1 MARTVRNPLELRTPV
16 RTISSVMRNAP
27 RQQYRPT
34 QLDFG
39 GDFGRPERGGRGD
52 RGGRG
57 GMGVRGG
64 QNDFGNLT
72 SVSRAPRETI
82 SGGAPVSGG
91 ATIPRG
97 TTTGAPVS
105 RVQTGTSRAPQAS
118 PKPPVTST
126 IKKPAVAAKPAT
138 KPAATKTTTALK
150 PAGTKAPVAAKTTT
164 TKAPV
169 AAKTTTTKAP
179 VAAKTTTT
187 KPVTT
192 IAKPAVTP
200 TKTTTKPT
208 SNLTSTLKKAAV
220 GAGTAALVKKAIDTF
235 TKPKTPVV
243 KPPVIPGTPK
253 PPVVKPP
260 VIPGTPKPPIGKP
273 PVIPGTPKPPIGK
286 PPITSVVKPAGIP
299 TKGGVGIKPG
309 GGAPTLKPPAGGTKT
324 PVVPKGS
331 TAGVTAALTEDQIQ
345 AELDRVRT
353 ETESNVVPE
362 GAVTNEDGSYSVT
375 ENGMVNTYDKDG
387 NIIGMEAVTD
397 TATDT
402 VTDADT
408 TTGVDTVTGADT
420 STMTDLG
427 EGYFADESG
436 NIYGADGNLMY
447 TVGAD
452 GDYIDASAGDTS
464 AVDTTAIDETTYTD
478 PETGDVYNLGE
489 DGNWTLEGGD
499 SSAEDA
505 TSWTDPET
513 GLTWNQGAD
522 GEWTQEGF
530 DASAEEDVTSWTDPE
545 TGLTWNQGADG
556 EWNQEGFDDTSY
568 DDTSYDDTSLDTS
581 YDDTSYDDTSYDD
594 YVDDGTDYEEAKGGS
609 IVKKYKRNARRFEDG
624 GLNSLGYGEDFG
636 YSDTGEE
643 IQDFQNVGYNY
654 GEFDDPS
661 MTGDQSLYSQN
672 DPYQNTYLRSAMLNE
687 SDDGYIPSD
696 DQPYMPEGAID
707 LEDGTF
713 YLNNQV
719 FDMESGNPL
728 YTVDDEGN
736 IVSVEPSANSG
747 YVDNGDGT
755 YTMNGTTFDMQ
766 TDMPLYRDSESGGVD
781 LATDNNDGTYTI
793 GNQTYDMQTN
803 QPLYTTDDVGNITPA
818 VGAVTSTGSGNRPS
832 FATAA
837 AEAAVGQNTQQD
849 QSGILDSLLNFVR
862 DNPGMAGGAIGALIS
877 SLMDEA
883 GSSESAGPSQPVD
896 ISELT
901 SFDPRTTDFGAGMVG
916 GRTGTGSPIVSYSD
930 YSEGGGDE
938 IIDDRLYSDLGI
950 SGYLR
955 EPDMNNYRDEEG
967 NLTDQSGNLVDEY
980 GYLLEDGGYE
990 EEPQEEY
997 MTEDMAEEEP
1007 AMAGGGSTHYTFGR
1021 VINPADNLGLGQG
1034 MKKGGLSQ
1042 AHTVHSHQTNP
1053 VVNNR
1058 VDFRKGSAV
1067 NGAGD
1072 GQSDDIPAWLA
1083 DGEYVMDAELVSM
1096 LGNGSNKA
1104 GAKVLD
1110 KFRENI
1116 RAHKRGAP
1124 LGKIPPKAKS
1134 PLNYLKEAMNG

>member
-1 MARTVRNPLELRTPV
+1 MVIMLMPLLVTV
-16 RTISSVMRNAP
+16 
-27 RQQYRPT
+27 
-34 QLDFG
+34 
-39 GDFGRPERGGRGD
+39 
-52 RGGRG
+52 
-57 GMGVRGG
+57 
-64 QNDFGNLT
+64 
-72 SVSRAPRETI
+72 
-82 SGGAPVSGG
+82 
-91 ATIPRG
+91 
-97 TTTGAPVS
+97 
-105 RVQTGTSRAPQAS
+105 
-118 PKPPVTST
+118 
-126 IKKPAVAAKPAT
+126 
-138 KPAATKTTTALK
+138 
-150 PAGTKAPVAAKTTT
+150 
-164 TKAPV
+164 
-169 AAKTTTTKAP
+169 
-179 VAAKTTTT
+179 
-187 KPVTT
+187 
-192 IAKPAVTP
+192 
-200 TKTTTKPT
+200 
-208 SNLTSTLKKAAV
+208 
-220 GAGTAALVKKAIDTF
+220 
-235 TKPKTPVV
+235 
-243 KPPVIPGTPK
+243 
-253 PPVVKPP
+253 
-260 VIPGTPKPPIGKP
+260 
-273 PVIPGTPKPPIGK
+273 
-286 PPITSVVKPAGIP
+286 
-299 TKGGVGIKPG
+299 
-309 GGAPTLKPPAGGTKT
+309 
-324 PVVPKGS
+324 
-331 TAGVTAALTEDQIQ
+331 
-345 AELDRVRT
+345 
-353 ETESNVVPE
+353 
-362 GAVTNEDGSYSVT
+362 
-375 ENGMVNTYDKDG
+375 
-387 NIIGMEAVTD
+387 
-397 TATDT
+397 
-402 VTDADT
+402 DT
-408 TTGVDTVTGADT
+408 TT
-420 STMTDLG
+420 
-427 EGYFADESG
+427 Y
-436 NIYGADGNLMY
+436 
-447 TVGAD
+447 
-452 GDYIDASAGDTS
+452 
-464 AVDTTAIDETTYTD
+464 DETTYTD
-478 PETGDVYNLGE
+478 PETGETYNLGA

-499 SSAEDA
+499 SFTEDA
-505 TSWTDPET
+505 TTYTDPET

-545 TGLTWNQGADG
+545 TGFTWNQGADG
-556 EWNQEGFDDTSY
+556 EWNQEGFDGTGDDVIGDDTLGYDTSG
-568 DDTSYDDTSLDTS
+568 DDYTLGDDGTG
-581 YDDTSYDDTSYDD
+581 DDYSG
-594 YVDDGTDYEEAKGGS
+594 YVDDGTNYEEDAKGGS

-624 GLNSLGYGEDFG
+624 GLNSI
-636 YSDTGEE
+636 YSDTDEE
-643 IQDFQNVGYNY
+643 VQDFQNVGYNY

-672 DPYQNTYLRSAMLNE
+672 DPYQNTYLRSAMLDE
-687 SDDGYIPSD
+687 GDDGYIPSG

-728 YTVDDEGN
+728 YTVDDDGN

-766 TDMPLYRDSESGGVD
+766 TDIPLYRESETGGVD

-803 QPLYTTDDVGNITPA
+803 EPLYTTDDVGNITPA
-818 VGAVTSTGSGNRPS
+818 ISAVTSTGSGNKPS
-832 FATAA
+832 FATAT
-837 AEAAVGQNTQQD
+837 AEAAVNQTQPD
-849 QSGILDSLLNFVR
+849 QSGILDSLLNFVQE
-862 DNPGMAGGAIGALIS
+862 NPGMAGGAVGALIA
-877 SLMDEA
+877 SLMDQA
-883 GSSESAGPSQPVD
+883 GDSESASPSQPVD

-930 YSEGGGDE
+930 YAEDVGDE

-1007 AMAGGGSTHYTFGR
+1007 AMASGGTTHYTFGR
-1021 VINPADNLGLGQG
+1021 VMNPAENLGLAEG

-1042 AHTVHSHQTNP
+1042 AHTAHSHQTNP

-1134 PLNYLKEAMNG
+1134 PLNYLKESMNG

>member
-1 MARTVRNPLELRTPV
+1 
-16 RTISSVMRNAP
+16 MRNA
-27 RQQYRPT
+27 RNKKFRPT
-34 QLDFG
+34 ELDFG
-39 GDFGRPERGGRGD
+39 DGRGD
-52 RGGRG
+52 RGGR
-57 GMGVRGG
+57 R
-64 QNDFGNLT
+64 DNLT

-82 SGGAPVSGG
+82 SGRAPVSEGV
-91 ATIPRG
+91 ATPTSRG
-97 TTTGAPVS
+97 TTSGAPVS
-105 RVQTGTSRAPQAS
+105 RVQTGTSRAPAA
-118 PKPPVTST
+118 KPAVTSA
-126 IKKPAVAAKPAT
+126 IKKPA
-138 KPAATKTTTALK
+138 
-150 PAGTKAPVAAKTTT
+150 VAAKTTT

-192 IAKPAVTP
+192 AKKPVVTP
-200 TKTTTKPT
+200 TTTTKPK
-208 SNLTSTLKKAAV
+208 SNFTSTLKKAAV

-260 VIPGTPKPPIGKP
+260 VTPKPPIVKP
-273 PVIPGTPKPPIGK
+273 PVIPGTPKPPIVKPPIGK
-286 PPITSVVKPAGIP
+286 PPITSVLKPAGIP
-299 TKGGVGIKPG
+299 TKGGIGIKPG
-309 GGAPTLKPPAGGTKT
+309 GGAPTLKPPAGTKP

-397 TATDT
+397 TTVGGDGEDTVVAGDGTDT
-402 VTDADT
+402 TSGLTRSLTGGTEDT
-408 TTGVDTVTGADT
+408 TVTGEDT
-420 STMTDLG
+420 SGMTDLG
-427 EGYFADESG
+427 EGYFADASG

-447 TVGAD
+447 TVGED
-452 GDYIDASAGDTS
+452 GEYVDASAVDDTS
-464 AVDTTAIDETTYTD
+464 TATYDETTYTD

-499 SSAEDA
+499 SFTEDA
-505 TSWTDPET
+505 
-513 GLTWNQGAD
+513 
-522 GEWTQEGF
+522 
-530 DASAEEDVTSWTDPE
+530 TSWTDPE

-594 YVDDGTDYEEAKGGS
+594 YVDDGTNYEEDAKGGS
-609 IVKKYKRNARRFEDG
+609 IVKKYKRNARRFDDG
-624 GLNSLGYGEDFG
+624 GYTGYGEDFG

-643 IQDFQNVGYNY
+643 VQDFQNVGYNY

-661 MTGDQSLYSQN
+661 MTGDQSLYSQSQ
-672 DPYQNTYLRSAMLNE
+672 PYQNTYLRSAMLDAG
-687 SDDGYIPSD
+687 DDGYIPS
-696 DQPYMPEGAID
+696 PEGWP
-707 LEDGTF
+707 DGF
-713 YLNNQV
+713 
-719 FDMESGNPL
+719 
-728 YTVDDEGN
+728 
-736 IVSVEPSANSG
+736 
-747 YVDNGDGT
+747 VDNGDGT
-755 YTMNGTTFDMQ
+755 ATYVDDDGSTMTIDADTNIVFTTDADGNVFS
-766 TDMPLYRDSESGGVD
+766 PEVGESVS
-781 LATDNNDGTYTI
+781 GTYPDERGESVSGTYI
-793 GNQTYDMQTN
+793 NEQGESVSGNYPYETGES
-803 QPLYTTDDVGNITPA
+803 VSGNYPVEGIT
-818 VGAVTSTGSGNRPS
+818 SSGSGNKPS
-832 FATAA
+832 FLA
-837 AEAAVGQNTQQD
+837 QQERDESVSGRYDQPD
-849 QSGILDSLLNFVR
+849 QSGILDSLLNAVR
-862 DNPGMAGGAIGALIS
+862 DNPGLAGGAVGALIA
-877 SLMDEA
+877 SLMDQA
-883 GSSESAGPSQPVD
+883 GESESASPSQPVD

-916 GRTGTGSPIVSYSD
+916 GRTGTGSPIVSYAD
-930 YSEGGGDE
+930 YAEDGGDE

-980 GYLLEDGGYE
+980 GYLLEDGSGEYE
-990 EEPQEEY
+990 EALPEEEAAV
-997 MTEDMAEEEP
+997 EDAYEAEEEP

-1042 AHTVHSHQTNP
+1042 AHTVHSHHTNP
-1053 VVNNR
+1053 VVNSR

>member
-1 MARTVRNPLELRTPV
+1 
-16 RTISSVMRNAP
+16 
-27 RQQYRPT
+27 
-34 QLDFG
+34 
-39 GDFGRPERGGRGD
+39 
-52 RGGRG
+52 
-57 GMGVRGG
+57 
-64 QNDFGNLT
+64 
-72 SVSRAPRETI
+72 
-82 SGGAPVSGG
+82 
-91 ATIPRG
+91 
-97 TTTGAPVS
+97 
-105 RVQTGTSRAPQAS
+105 
-118 PKPPVTST
+118 
-126 IKKPAVAAKPAT
+126 
-138 KPAATKTTTALK
+138 
-150 PAGTKAPVAAKTTT
+150 
-164 TKAPV
+164 
-169 AAKTTTTKAP
+169 
-179 VAAKTTTT
+179 
-187 KPVTT
+187 
-192 IAKPAVTP
+192 
-200 TKTTTKPT
+200 
-208 SNLTSTLKKAAV
+208 
-220 GAGTAALVKKAIDTF
+220 
-235 TKPKTPVV
+235 
-243 KPPVIPGTPK
+243 
-253 PPVVKPP
+253 
-260 VIPGTPKPPIGKP
+260 
-273 PVIPGTPKPPIGK
+273 
-286 PPITSVVKPAGIP
+286 
-299 TKGGVGIKPG
+299 
-309 GGAPTLKPPAGGTKT
+309 
-324 PVVPKGS
+324 VVPKGS
-331 TAGVTAALTEDQIQ
+331 TATKAATTGALTEDQIQ

-397 TATDT
+397 TTVGGGGTDT
-402 VTDADT
+402 VVAG
-408 TTGVDTVTGADT
+408 TGTDT

-427 EGYFADESG
+427 EGYFADASG

-464 AVDTTAIDETTYTD
+464 TVDTSTYDDTTYTD
-478 PETGDVYNLGE
+478 PETGDVYNLGA

-499 SSAEDA
+499 SSVEDA

-513 GLTWNQGAD
+513 GFTWNQGAD

-530 DASAEEDVTSWTDPE
+530 
-545 TGLTWNQGADG
+545 
-556 EWNQEGFDDTSY
+556 EGSGDDTTLGYDEFVDTDLGYVPPEDDEYYDYGSDYDAGDESY
-568 DDTSYDDTSLDTS
+568 DYGSDYD
-581 YDDTSYDDTSYDD
+581 
-594 YVDDGTDYEEAKGGS
+594 VAKGGS
-609 IVKKYKRNARRFEDG
+609 IVKKYKRNARRFDDG
-624 GLNSLGYGEDFG
+624 GYTGYGEDFG

-643 IQDFQNVGYNY
+643 VQDFQNVGYNY

-672 DPYQNTYLRSAMLNE
+672 NPYQNTYLRSAMLDE
-687 SDDGYIPSD
+687 GDDSYIPSG

-736 IVSVEPSANSG
+736 IVSVEASANSG
-747 YVDNGDGT
+747 YVDNNDGT

-766 TDMPLYRDSESGGVD
+766 TDMPLYRDSETGGVD
-781 LATDNNDGTYTI
+781 LVTDNNDGTYTI

-803 QPLYTTDDVGNITPA
+803 EPLYTTDDVGNITPA
-818 VGAVTSTGSGNRPS
+818 VSSITSTGSGNKPS
-832 FATAA
+832 FATATA
-837 AEAAVGQNTQQD
+837 NTAVDRNEPD
-849 QSGILDSLLNFVR
+849 QSGILDSLLNFVQE
-862 DNPGMAGGAIGALIS
+862 NPGMAGGAVGALIA
-877 SLMDEA
+877 SLMDQA
-883 GSSESAGPSQPVD
+883 GESESASPSQPVD

-916 GRTGTGSPIVSYSD
+916 GRTGTGSPIVSYAD
-930 YSEGGGDE
+930 YAEDVGDE
-938 IIDDRLYSDLGI
+938 IIDDRLFSDLGV

-955 EPDMNNYRDEEG
+955 EPDMNNYRDQEG

-997 MTEDMAEEEP
+997 MAEEEP
-1007 AMAGGGSTHYTFGR
+1007 AMAGGGTTHYTFGR
-1021 VINPADNLGLGQG
+1021 VMNPAENLGLAEG

-1042 AHTVHSHQTNP
+1042 AHTVHSHHTNP

-1116 RAHKRGAP
+1116 RAHKRSAP

-1134 PLNYLKEAMNG
+1134 PLNYLKESMNG

>member
-27 RQQYRPT
+27 NKRFRPT
-34 QLDFG
+34 ELDFG

-64 QNDFGNLT
+64 QDDFGNLT

-82 SGGAPVSGG
+82 SGRAPVSEGV
-91 ATIPRG
+91 ATPTSRG
-97 TTTGAPVS
+97 TTAGAPVS

-118 PKPPVTST
+118 PKPAITSA
-126 IKKPAVAAKPAT
+126 IKKPAVAAKT
-138 KPAATKTTTALK
+138 TPAAK
-150 PAGTKAPVAAKTTT
+150 PPVAAKTT

-169 AAKTTTTKAP
+169 AAKTTKAP

-192 IAKPAVTP
+192 AKKPAVTP
-200 TKTTTKPT
+200 TKPATKPS

-220 GAGTAALVKKAIDTF
+220 AAGTAALVNKAVNKLT
-235 TKPKTPVV
+235 TPKT
-243 KPPVIPGTPK
+243 
-253 PPVVKPP
+253 PVVKPP

-309 GGAPTLKPPAGGTKT
+309 GGAPTLKPPAGTKP

-331 TAGVTAALTEDQIQ
+331 TAGATGALTEDQIQ

-375 ENGMVNTYDKDG
+375 ENGMINTYDKDG

-397 TATDT
+397 TTVGGDGEDT
-402 VTDADT
+402 VVAGDGTDT
-408 TTGVDTVTGADT
+408 TTGLTRSLTGGTGDTTVAGEDT
-420 STMTDLG
+420 SGMTDLG
-427 EGYFADESG
+427 EGYFQDDSG

-447 TVGAD
+447 TVGED
-452 GDYIDASAGDTS
+452 GEYVDASAVEDTS
-464 AVDTTAIDETTYTD
+464 TATYDETTYTD

-499 SSAEDA
+499 SF
-505 TSWTDPET
+505 T
-513 GLTWNQGAD
+513 
-522 GEWTQEGF
+522 
-530 DASAEEDVTSWTDPE
+530 EDVTSWTDPE
-545 TGLTWNQGADG
+545 TGLTWNEGADG
-556 EWNQEGFDDTSY
+556 EWTQEGFDDTSY

-581 YDDTSYDDTSYDD
+581 YDDTSYDDTSYDN
-594 YVDDGTDYEEAKGGS
+594 YVDDGSDYEEAKGGS
-609 IVKKYKRNARRFEDG
+609 IVKKYKRNARRFDDG
-624 GLNSLGYGEDFG
+624 GYTGYGEDFG

-643 IQDFQNVGYNY
+643 VQDFQNVGYNY

-661 MTGDQSLYSQN
+661 MTGDQSLYSQSQ
-672 DPYQNTYLRSAMLNE
+672 PYQNTYLRSAMLDAG
-687 SDDGYIPSD
+687 DDGYIPS
-696 DQPYMPEGAID
+696 PEGWP
-707 LEDGTF
+707 DGF
-713 YLNNQV
+713 
-719 FDMESGNPL
+719 
-728 YTVDDEGN
+728 
-736 IVSVEPSANSG
+736 
-747 YVDNGDGT
+747 VDNGDGT
-755 YTMNGTTFDMQ
+755 ATYVDDDGSTMTIDADSNIVYVTDTEGNSFDSEGNTVDPASVSSGSSMNGQPVDFSDNGDGTASYWDGQQYVTVDSD
-766 TDMPLYRDSESGGVD
+766 TGNELYRTDENGQIVD
-781 LATDNNDGTYTI
+781 AGDVT
-793 GNQTYDMQTN
+793 TN
-803 QPLYTTDDVGNITPA
+803 RP
-818 VGAVTSTGSGNRPS
+818 VGAVTSSGAGNKPS

-837 AEAAVGQNTQQD
+837 AEAAAGQGEQQD
-849 QSGILDSLLNFVR
+849 QSGILDSLLNAVR
-862 DNPGMAGGAIGALIS
+862 DNPGLAGGAVGALIA
-877 SLMDEA
+877 SLMDQA
-883 GSSESAGPSQPVD
+883 GESESVGPSQPVD

-916 GRTGTGSPIVSYSD
+916 GRTGTGSPIVSYAD
-930 YSEGGGDE
+930 YAEDGGDE

-980 GYLLEDGGYE
+980 GYLLEDGSGEYE
-990 EEPQEEY
+990 EALPEEE
-997 MTEDMAEEEP
+997 TAVEDAYEAEEEP

-1042 AHTVHSHQTNP
+1042 AHTVHSHHTNP
-1053 VVNNR
+1053 VVNSR

>member
-27 RQQYRPT
+27 NKRFRPT
-34 QLDFG
+34 ELDFG
-39 GDFGRPERGGRGD
+39 ADFGRPERGGRGD
-52 RGGRG
+52 RGGR
-57 GMGVRGG
+57 R
-64 QNDFGNLT
+64 DLT
-72 SVSRAPRETI
+72 SVTRAPRETI
-82 SGGAPVSGG
+82 AGRAPVSEGV
-91 ATIPRG
+91 ATPISRG
-97 TTTGAPVS
+97 TTSGAPVS
-105 RVQTGTSRAPQAS
+105 RVQTSRAPAA
-118 PKPPVTST
+118 KPAVTSA
-126 IKKPAVAAKPAT
+126 IKKPA
-138 KPAATKTTTALK
+138 
-150 PAGTKAPVAAKTTT
+150 
-164 TKAPV
+164 V

-187 KPVTT
+187 KPVAT
-192 IAKPAVTP
+192 IKKPAVTP
-200 TKTTTKPT
+200 TKPATKP
-208 SNLTSTLKKAAV
+208 SSSLTSTLKKAAV
-220 GAGTAALVKKAIDTF
+220 GAGTAALVKKAIDTV

-243 KPPVIPGTPK
+243 KPPTTPK
-253 PPVVKPP
+253 TPVVKPP

-273 PVIPGTPKPPIGK
+273 PVIPGTPKPPILKPPIGK
-286 PPITSVVKPAGIP
+286 PPITSVVKPTGIP
-299 TKGGVGIKPG
+299 TKGGIGIKPG
-309 GGAPTLKPPAGGTKT
+309 GGAPTLKPPAGGGKP

-375 ENGMVNTYDKDG
+375 ENGMINTYDKDG

-397 TATDT
+397 TTVGGDGEDTVVAGDGTDT
-402 VTDADT
+402 TSGLTRSLTGGTGDT
-408 TTGVDTVTGADT
+408 TVTGEDT
-420 STMTDLG
+420 SGMTDLG
-427 EGYFADESG
+427 EGYFQDDSG

-447 TVGAD
+447 TVGED
-452 GDYIDASAGDTS
+452 GEYVDASAVEDTS
-464 AVDTTAIDETTYTD
+464 TATYDETTYTD

-499 SSAEDA
+499 SFTEDA
-505 TSWTDPET
+505 
-513 GLTWNQGAD
+513 
-522 GEWTQEGF
+522 
-530 DASAEEDVTSWTDPE
+530 TSWTDPE

-594 YVDDGTDYEEAKGGS
+594 YVDDGTNYEEDAKGGS
-609 IVKKYKRNARRFEDG
+609 IVKKYKRNARRFDDG
-624 GLNSLGYGEDFG
+624 GYTGYGEDFG

-643 IQDFQNVGYNY
+643 VQDFQNVGYNY

-672 DPYQNTYLRSAMLNE
+672 DPSQNTYLRSAMLDE
-687 SDDGYIPSD
+687 GDDGYIPSG
-696 DQPYMPEGAID
+696 DQPYMPAGAID

-713 YLNNQV
+713 FLNNQV

-728 YTVDDEGN
+728 YTVDDDGN
-736 IVSVEPSANSG
+736 IVSVEASANSG

-818 VGAVTSTGSGNRPS
+818 VSSITSSGSGNKPS
-832 FATAA
+832 FL
-837 AEAAVGQNTQQD
+837 TQKERDESVSGRYDQPD
-849 QSGILDSLLNFVR
+849 QSGILDSLLNAVR
-862 DNPGMAGGAIGALIS
+862 DNPGLAGGAVGALIA
-877 SLMDEA
+877 SLMDQA
-883 GSSESAGPSQPVD
+883 GESESAGPSQPVD

-916 GRTGTGSPIVSYSD
+916 GRTGTGSPIVSYAD
-930 YSEGGGDE
+930 YAEDVGDE
-938 IIDDRLYSDLGI
+938 IIDDRLFSDLGV

-955 EPDMNNYRDEEG
+955 EPDMNNYRDQEG

-997 MTEDMAEEEP
+997 MAEDMAEEEP
-1007 AMAGGGSTHYTFGR
+1007 AMAGGGTTHYTFGR
-1021 VINPADNLGLGQG
+1021 VMNPAENLGLAEG

-1042 AHTVHSHQTNP
+1042 AHTTHSHHTNP

>member
-1 MARTVRNPLELRTPV
+1 
-16 RTISSVMRNAP
+16 
-27 RQQYRPT
+27 
-34 QLDFG
+34 
-39 GDFGRPERGGRGD
+39 
-52 RGGRG
+52 
-57 GMGVRGG
+57 
-64 QNDFGNLT
+64 LT
-72 SVSRAPRETI
+72 SVTRAPRETI
-82 SGGAPVSGG
+82 SGRAPVSEGV
-91 ATIPRG
+91 ATPTSRG
-97 TTTGAPVS
+97 TTSGAPVS
-105 RVQTGTSRAPQAS
+105 RVQTNRAPAA
-118 PKPPVTST
+118 KPAITSA
-126 IKKPAVAAKPAT
+126 IKKPAVAAKT
-138 KPAATKTTTALK
+138 TPAAK
-150 PAGTKAPVAAKTTT
+150 PPVAAK
-164 TKAPV
+164 
-169 AAKTTTTKAP
+169 TTTKAP

-192 IAKPAVTP
+192 IKKPAVTP
-200 TKTTTKPT
+200 TTTTKPK
-208 SNLTSTLKKAAV
+208 SNFTSTLKKAAV

-243 KPPVIPGTPK
+243 KPPITPK
-253 PPVVKPP
+253 TPVVKPP
-260 VIPGTPKPPIGKP
+260 VIPGTPKPPIVKP
-273 PVIPGTPKPPIGK
+273 PVTPPVVKPPGTPKPPIVK

-299 TKGGVGIKPG
+299 TKGGIGIKPG
-309 GGAPTLKPPAGGTKT
+309 GGAPSIKPPVGTKP

-331 TAGVTAALTEDQIQ
+331 TAGVTATLTDEQIQ
-345 AELDRVRT
+345 AELDRVKAD
-353 ETESNVVPE
+353 EEAFVAPE
-362 GAVTNEDGSYSVT
+362 GAVTNADGSYSVT
-375 ENGMVNTYDKDG
+375 EDGMVTTYDKDG
-387 NIIGMEAVTD
+387 NIVGMEAVTD
-397 TATDT
+397 SSFGEDAGVAGGTT
-402 VTDADT
+402 VTDT
-408 TTGVDTVTGADT
+408 DT
-420 STMTDLG
+420 SGMTDLG
-427 EGYFADESG
+427 EGYFADASG

-452 GDYIDASAGDTS
+452 GDYIDASVGDTS
-464 AVDTTAIDETTYTD
+464 TVDETTYDETTYTD

-499 SSAEDA
+499 SSFED
-505 TSWTDPET
+505 TTTYTDPDT
-513 GLTWNQGAD
+513 GFTWNLGAD

-530 DASAEEDVTSWTDPE
+530 DGS
-545 TGLTWNQGADG
+545 G
-556 EWNQEGFDDTSY
+556 DDTTLGY
-568 DDTSYDDTSLDTS
+568 DEFVDTDLGYVPPEDDEYYDYGS
-581 YDDTSYDDTSYDD
+581 
-594 YVDDGTDYEEAKGGS
+594 DYEEAKGGS

-624 GLNSLGYGEDFG
+624 GLNSI
-636 YSDTGEE
+636 YSDTDEE
-643 IQDFQNVGYNY
+643 VQDFQNVGYNY

-661 MTGDQSLYSQN
+661 MTGDRSLYSQSQ
-672 DPYQNTYLRSAMLNE
+672 PSQNTYLRSAMLDE
-687 SDDGYIPSD
+687 GDDGYIPSG

-736 IVSVEPSANSG
+736 IVSVEASANSG

-766 TDMPLYRDSESGGVD
+766 TDMPLYRDSETGGVD
-781 LATDNNDGTYTI
+781 LATDNGDGTYTI
-793 GNQTYDMQTN
+793 GDQTYDMQTN
-803 QPLYTTDDVGNITPA
+803 KPLYTTDEDGNITPA
-818 VGAVTSTGSGNRPS
+818 VGAITSTGSGNKPS
-832 FATAA
+832 FLA
-837 AEAAVGQNTQQD
+837 QQERDESVSGRYDQPD
-849 QSGILDSLLNFVR
+849 QSGILDSLLNFVQE
-862 DNPGMAGGAIGALIS
+862 NPGMAGGAVGALIA
-877 SLMDEA
+877 SLMDQA
-883 GSSESAGPSQPVD
+883 GESDSAGPSQPVD

-916 GRTGTGSPIVSYSD
+916 GRTGTGSPIVSYAD
-930 YSEGGGDE
+930 YAEDIGDE

-980 GYLLEDGGYE
+980 GYLLEDGYGDYE
-990 EEPQEEY
+990 EALPEEE
-997 MTEDMAEEEP
+997 TAVEDAYTTEEEP
-1007 AMAGGGSTHYTFGR
+1007 AMASGGTTHYTFGR
-1021 VINPADNLGLGQG
+1021 VMNPAENLGLAQG
-1034 MKKGGLSQ
+1034 MKRGGLSQ

-1116 RAHKRGAP
+1116 RAHKRSAP

-1134 PLNYLKEAMNG
+1134 PLNYLKESMNG

>member
-1 MARTVRNPLELRTPV
+1 V
-16 RTISSVMRNAP
+16 
-27 RQQYRPT
+27 
-34 QLDFG
+34 
-39 GDFGRPERGGRGD
+39 
-52 RGGRG
+52 
-57 GMGVRGG
+57 
-64 QNDFGNLT
+64 
-72 SVSRAPRETI
+72 
-82 SGGAPVSGG
+82 
-91 ATIPRG
+91 
-97 TTTGAPVS
+97 
-105 RVQTGTSRAPQAS
+105 
-118 PKPPVTST
+118 
-126 IKKPAVAAKPAT
+126 
-138 KPAATKTTTALK
+138 
-150 PAGTKAPVAAKTTT
+150 
-164 TKAPV
+164 
-169 AAKTTTTKAP
+169 
-179 VAAKTTTT
+179 
-187 KPVTT
+187 
-192 IAKPAVTP
+192 
-200 TKTTTKPT
+200 
-208 SNLTSTLKKAAV
+208 
-220 GAGTAALVKKAIDTF
+220 
-235 TKPKTPVV
+235 
-243 KPPVIPGTPK
+243 
-253 PPVVKPP
+253 
-260 VIPGTPKPPIGKP
+260 
-273 PVIPGTPKPPIGK
+273 K
-286 PPITSVVKPAGIP
+286 PPITSVVKPPVTKP
-299 TKGGVGIKPG
+299 T
-309 GGAPTLKPPAGGTKT
+309 
-324 PVVPKGS
+324 S
-331 TAGVTAALTEDQIQ
+331 TATKAATTAATAKAATTGTTGTLTDEQIQ
-345 AELDRVRT
+345 AELDSVKAN
-353 ETESNVVPE
+353 EEAFVAPE

-375 ENGMVNTYDKDG
+375 EDGMVTTYDKDG
-387 NIIGMEAVTD
+387 NIVGMEAVTD
-397 TATDT
+397 TTTDT
-402 VTDADT
+402 VTGTDT
-408 TTGVDTVTGADT
+408 TAITGADT

-452 GDYIDASAGDTS
+452 GDYVDAS
-464 AVDTTAIDETTYTD
+464 AVDTSTATVDETTYTD

-499 SSAEDA
+499 SSTEDA
-505 TSWTDPET
+505 TTYTDPET
-513 GLTWNQGAD
+513 GLTWNLGAD

-530 DASAEEDVTSWTDPE
+530 DASSEDTTSWTDPE
-545 TGLTWNQGADG
+545 TGFTWNQGADG
-556 EWNQEGFDDTSY
+556 EWTQEGFDDTSY

-581 YDDTSYDDTSYDD
+581 LDDTSYDDTSYDD

-624 GLNSLGYGEDFG
+624 GLNSI
-636 YSDTGEE
+636 YSDTDEE
-643 IQDFQNVGYNY
+643 VQDFQNVGYNY

-672 DPYQNTYLRSAMLNE
+672 EPYQNTYLRSAMLDE
-687 SDDGYIPSD
+687 GDDGYIPSG

-728 YTVDDEGN
+728 YTVDDDGN

-755 YTMNGTTFDMQ
+755 YTINGTTFDMQ
-766 TDMPLYRDSESGGVD
+766 TDIPLYKESETGGVD

-818 VGAVTSTGSGNRPS
+818 VGAVTSTGSGNKPS
-832 FATAA
+832 FATAT
-837 AEAAVGQNTQQD
+837 AEAAVDRNQPD
-849 QSGILDSLLNFVR
+849 QTGILDSLLNAVR
-862 DNPGMAGGAIGALIS
+862 DNPGLAGGAVGALIA
-877 SLMDEA
+877 SLMDQA
-883 GSSESAGPSQPVD
+883 GESESASPSQPVD

-930 YSEGGGDE
+930 YAEDVGDE

-1007 AMAGGGSTHYTFGR
+1007 AMAGGGTTHYTFGR
-1021 VINPADNLGLGQG
+1021 VMNPAENLGLAEG

-1134 PLNYLKEAMNG
+1134 PLNYLKESMNG

>member
-1 MARTVRNPLELRTPV
+1 
-16 RTISSVMRNAP
+16 MRNAP
-27 RQQYRPT
+27 NKRFRPT
-34 QLDFG
+34 ELDFG
-39 GDFGRPERGGRGD
+39 DGRPERGGRGD

-57 GMGVRGG
+57 
-64 QNDFGNLT
+64 NLT
-72 SVSRAPRETI
+72 SVTRAPRDEMSLI
-82 SGGAPVSGG
+82 EPLSGNVNTPVS
-91 ATIPRG
+91 RG
-97 TTTGAPVS
+97 TTSGAPVS
-105 RVQTGTSRAPQAS
+105 RVQTGTSRAPAA
-118 PKPPVTST
+118 KPAVTSA
-126 IKKPAVAAKPAT
+126 IKKPAVAAK
-138 KPAATKTTTALK
+138 
-150 PAGTKAPVAAKTTT
+150 TT

-179 VAAKTTTT
+179 VAAKTTTPKTPVAAKTTTT
-187 KPVTT
+187 KPVST
-192 IAKPAVTP
+192 IAKPAVTT
-200 TKTTTKPT
+200 TKTTTKPS

-220 GAGTAALVKKAIDTF
+220 AAGTAALVNNAIKKIAPTSP
-235 TKPKTPVV
+235 KPPVSPVV
-243 KPPVIPGTPK
+243 KPPVTTPKPPVSQPPVSPK

-260 VIPGTPKPPIGKP
+260 VSPKPPVVKP
-273 PVIPGTPKPPIGK
+273 PVTPPVVK
-286 PPITSVVKPAGIP
+286 PPITSVVKPTGIP

-309 GGAPTLKPPAGGTKT
+309 GGAPTLKPPTGGTKT

-353 ETESNVVPE
+353 ETEGNVVPE

-375 ENGMVNTYDKDG
+375 ENGMINTYDKDG

-397 TATDT
+397 TTVGGDGEDTVVAGDGTDT
-402 VTDADT
+402 TSGLTRSLTGGTGDT
-408 TTGVDTVTGADT
+408 TVTGEDT
-420 STMTDLG
+420 SGMTDLG
-427 EGYFADESG
+427 EGYFQDDSG

-447 TVGAD
+447 TVGED
-452 GDYIDASAGDTS
+452 GEYVDASAVDDTS
-464 AVDTTAIDETTYTD
+464 TATYDETTYTD

-499 SSAEDA
+499 SFTEDA
-505 TSWTDPET
+505 TTYTDPET
-513 GLTWNQGAD
+513 GFTWNQGAD

-530 DASAEEDVTSWTDPE
+530 
-545 TGLTWNQGADG
+545 
-556 EWNQEGFDDTSY
+556 EGSSDDTFEV
-568 DDTSYDDTSLDTS
+568 DDTVIDDGSSDDT
-581 YDDTSYDDTSYDD
+581 YVADDE
-594 YVDDGTDYEEAKGGS
+594 YVDDGTNYEEDAKGGS
-609 IVKKYKRNARRFEDG
+609 IVKKYKRNARRFDDG
-624 GLNSLGYGEDFG
+624 GYTGYGEDFG

-643 IQDFQNVGYNY
+643 VQDFQNVGYNY

-661 MTGDQSLYSQN
+661 MTGDQSLYSQSQ
-672 DPYQNTYLRSAMLNE
+672 PYQNTYLRSAMLDAG
-687 SDDGYIPSD
+687 DDGYIPS
-696 DQPYMPEGAID
+696 PEGWP
-707 LEDGTF
+707 DGF
-713 YLNNQV
+713 
-719 FDMESGNPL
+719 
-728 YTVDDEGN
+728 
-736 IVSVEPSANSG
+736 I
-747 YVDNGDGT
+747 DNGDGT
-755 YTMNGTTFDMQ
+755 ATYVDDDGSTMTIDADTNIVFTTDADGNVFS
-766 TDMPLYRDSESGGVD
+766 PEVGESVS
-781 LATDNNDGTYTI
+781 GTYPDETGESVSGTYPYETGESVS
-793 GNQTYDMQTN
+793 GNY
-803 QPLYTTDDVGNITPA
+803 PVEGIT
-818 VGAVTSTGSGNRPS
+818 SSGSGNKPS
-832 FATAA
+832 FLA
-837 AEAAVGQNTQQD
+837 QQERDESVSGRYDQPD
-849 QSGILDSLLNFVR
+849 QSGILDSLLNAVR
-862 DNPGMAGGAIGALIS
+862 DNPGLAGGAVGALIA
-877 SLMDEA
+877 SLMDQA
-883 GSSESAGPSQPVD
+883 GESESASPSQPVD

-916 GRTGTGSPIVSYSD
+916 GRTGTGSPIVSYAD
-930 YSEGGGDE
+930 YAEDGGDE

-980 GYLLEDGGYE
+980 GYLLEDGSGEYE
-990 EEPQEEY
+990 ETLPEEE
-997 MTEDMAEEEP
+997 TAVEDAYEAEEEP

-1042 AHTVHSHQTNP
+1042 AHTVHSHHANP
-1053 VVNNR
+1053 VVNSR